1 MHGRSFSCTTC
12 ASADRVIRFN
22 VGSAGSKLDSFTGEE
37 SNKFFR
43 EVHRRKAETP
53 NKRLQ
58 WTSLRAMLVS
68 ALTQRRI
75 SSHKTSLVGK
85 ELPLSVWLTKGWPQA
100 TVEAS
105 PNYWSEKHQCQL
117 YTVDVKETKWSE
129 EYQRVESEVLQH
141 EAEAAQARTSRKKKR
156 KTGGNAGD
164 VPSSD
169 EEMDVPGSSA
179 APEKIE
185 KNPEKV
191 RKQVLQKN
199 STWANKAAKALGPI
213 SQSWTTLSNCEEKVI
228 KSGVEVPEGISESVK
243 KLTAQF
249 QNWSAA
255 ARAAVN
261 QHETS
266 KELSQEEVLQP
277 LLDLPFTAADVR
289 TAVQQATEI
298 CKTLRSILPP
308 KVPKAKAAASKAKAL
323 ACPDGSAQT
332 EGGEAAA
339 PAPKRRRAKTPE

>member
-156 KTGGNAGD
+156 KTGDNAGD

-169 EEMDVPGSSA
+169 
-179 APEKIE
+179 
-185 KNPEKV
+185 
-191 RKQVLQKN
+191 
-199 STWANKAAKALGPI
+199 
-213 SQSWTTLSNCEEKVI
+213 
-228 KSGVEVPEGISESVK
+228 
-243 KLTAQF
+243 
-249 QNWSAA
+249 
-255 ARAAVN
+255 
-261 QHETS
+261 
-266 KELSQEEVLQP
+266 
-277 LLDLPFTAADVR
+277 
-289 TAVQQATEI
+289 
-298 CKTLRSILPP
+298 
-308 KVPKAKAAASKAKAL
+308 
-323 ACPDGSAQT
+323 
-332 EGGEAAA
+332 
-339 PAPKRRRAKTPE
+339 